1 MSRNV
6 LSGDNHWGFSMLL
19 GVKFIF
25 KDRVVV
31 VPDVSSKFTD
41 LQDFSRHHKY
51 DFDLEREV
59 LNGYEAAEHEEGQGN
74 GECKVHAE
82 DNVKMDQPF
91 MQHTPQLTMIE
102 PEKTTAM
109 SDEPASS
116 KPQPLLD
123 RSLVEDF
130 EVQGPRDDPFVAAE
144 LGTIND
150 LEELRDVLAS
160 MPMPSTPSIDAK
172 RQHMFGS
179 LKNINFPRLSVDED
193 APNHTPSSA
202 PTSQPNLFS
211 RSPVQSSEEP
221 AKSYAEVDADFRVSQ
236 ISGSV
241 GSDLPPFQKSSS
253 PVEFDIGDKVAKS
266 KDLVT
271 GNQPQLFEGAECN
284 HDVGPSL
291 LSSQNMATAS
301 LPLSSY
307 PNTLHIPVSLDEE
320 AKSNPPDSPT
330 ASEYVIVSHA
340 DDPPIVTRLVK
351 MGFRRSKILAL
362 HHTGIG
368 DDDTLVAQLCNW
380 TELEERGFKEEVGKA
395 AVIFSPD
402 DFVKAS
408 KFATMVSELSEMG
421 FPLDSVVSAVQ
432 SSKMDKEEAVLRLLD
447 SEKHS
452 DVTPSPSYASN
463 NVGFPQGSVSDAM
476 PRQGGRKSKK
486 KEKKP
491 HLSSYLHARH

>member
-31 VPDVSSKFTD
+31 VPDVPFKFTD
-41 LQDFSRHHKY
+41 LQDFSRHHMY

-74 GECKVHAE
+74 GECKVHTE
-82 DNVKMDQPF
+82 DNAKRDQPF

-102 PEKTTAM
+102 PEKTTAT
-109 SDEPASS
+109 SEEPALA
-116 KPQPLLD
+116 KPQPLMD

-160 MPMPSTPSIDAK
+160 MPMPNTPSIDAK
-172 RQHMFGS
+172 QRHMFGS
-179 LKNINFPRLSVDED
+179 LKNINFPRLSTDED
-193 APNHTPSSA
+193 ASNHTPSSA

-221 AKSYAEVDADFRVSQ
+221 AKSYAEVDADFCVSQ

-241 GSDLPPFQKSSS
+241 DSDLPPFQKSSS
-253 PVEFDIGDKVAKS
+253 PVKFDIDDK
-266 KDLVT
+266 
-271 GNQPQLFEGAECN
+271 
-284 HDVGPSL
+284 
-291 LSSQNMATAS
+291 NMATTS

-307 PNTLHIPVSLDEE
+307 PNALHIPVSLNEE

-362 HHTGIG
+362 YRTGIG
-368 DDDTLVAQLCNW
+368 ETMHICYCVMSIYLDDDTLVAQLCNW

-421 FPLDSVVSAVQ
+421 FPLDPVISAVQ

-447 SEKHS
+447 LEKHS
-452 DVTPSPSYASN
+452 DATPSPSYASN
-463 NVGFPQGSVSDAM
+463 NVGFPQGNVLDAM
-476 PRQGGRKSKK
+476 ARQGGRKSKK